1 LKDLKAPGKAV
12 HREAFL
18 NTIFF
23 HSVYNYFISLFRS
36 TKNHPE
42 AAGLFMDELA
52 SVMRQPL
59 PARYILPFG
68 LA

>member
-1 LKDLKAPGKAV
+1 VALFEGPEGARKSCI
-12 HREAFL
+12 L
-18 NTIFF
+18 NTIFLY
-23 HSVYNYFISLFRS
+23 SVYNYFISLFRS